1 MRNNVNEYDM
11 SIDLL
16 LRIAGQ
22 AAGFLRDLL
31 AEVEA
36 NKLEE
41 IIGVQPLGDTTRRI
55 DLLAEE
61 YIVDLIRNEGFKAI
75 IITEERGRI
84 EIGDNPEYIFVVDP
98 LDVSSNYLSHIPWSS
113 VSIAVTS
120 ITNRPSLKDIEA
132 GVIAPI
138 HVGYPIVFVKGKGV
152 YYGRT
157 KVRTRKEIRDLVL
170 GYFDQGIGVKVLD
183 KLLATW
189 KDVKVRSLGCASLEI
204 AYVVLGLADA
214 FLDVRGWLRN
224 VDVAA
229 ALGMAYELKLP
240 LSVDLDS
247 IPAYKVVKIG
257 RILVAKNTQ
266 IFEKVLK
273 IAHEALIT

>member
-1 MRNNVNEYDM
+1 MRNDVNEHDI
-11 SIDLL
+11 SVDLL

-22 AAGFLRDLL
+22 TAGFLRDLL
-31 AEVEA
+31 VEVEA
-36 NKLEE
+36 GKLEE
-41 IIGVQPLGDTTRRI
+41 VVGVQPLGDKTRRI
-55 DLLAEE
+55 DLVAEE
-61 YIVDLIRNEGFKAI
+61 YIVDLIRNEGLNAI
-75 IITEERGRI
+75 IVTEESGKI
-84 EIGDNPEYIFVVDP
+84 KIGNNPEYVFIVDP
-98 LDVSSNYLSHIPWSS
+98 LDGSSNYLSHIPWSS

-120 ITNRPSLKDIEA
+120 IIDRPSLKDIEA

-152 YYGRT
+152 YYGGV
-157 KVRTRKEIRDLVL
+157 KVRTRREIRDLVL
-170 GYFDQGIGVKVLD
+170 GYFDQGVGVKVLD

-189 KDVKVRSLGCASLEI
+189 SDVKVRSLGCASLEI

-229 ALGMAYELKLP
+229 ALGMTHELGLP
-240 LSVDLDS
+240 LSIDLSS
-247 IPAYKVVKIG
+247 IPAYEVVKIG

-266 IFEKVLK
+266 VFEKVLK
-273 IAHEALIT
+273 IARGVLSL